1 MKRPI
6 IAVILSVC
14 LVVNLFPIQI
24 FAAEESVI
32 EEAVGEN
39 EYIDIGAYVIGNNLT
54 INQLLA
60 QSKFTAR
67 RGHGFAA
74 EVGNNLI
81 DQLKGSNATIV
92 GNDNVKNGADRLII
106 GRDGSRI
113 WIQDKYYSTASGSIG
128 ACFEDGVF
136 RYLDADGKPMLIEVP
151 ADQYDDA
158 VTLMRKRIEN
168 GQLKSAGIIDPDDA
182 ESLVRKGPLTYKQAV
197 NLAKAGTVESLTYD
211 AVNGTVSAGC
221 AFGISSIIVY
231 SVSRLNGVSPEES
244 LKVSAIEGL
253 KTGGVVFGTHI
264 ISSQLARTN
273 ITKALVPSSEALVK
287 ALGDD
292 FAAALLNSV
301 GQQTA
306 GLTDDAI
313 RSQAAKVIRN
323 QGLTSVITIA
333 FLTTGDVVE
342 IVRGRISAEQLLKN
356 LAVTTAGVIGG
367 SAGSALGGAAG
378 TFVAPG
384 PGTTAG
390 SIIGGIVVGGVAGY
404 GAEKILGIFVKDDAE
419 KMMVIIE
426 TEFLQLAQ
434 DYLLDEGE
442 ANRIVA
448 ALQEELTGE
457 NLKNMFASENQNKYA
472 QDMIEPVVI
481 AEVSNR
487 KPIKAPT
494 EAEMRAELKTT
505 LKDVVFIH

>member
-1 MKRPI
+1 MKKSI
-6 IAVILSVC
+6 MALILSIC
-14 LVVNLFPIQI
+14 IIINFFPVQVL
-24 FAAEESVI
+24 AVEESML
-32 EEAVGEN
+32 EEPASEN
-39 EYIDIGAYVIGNNLT
+39 KYIDIGAYVIGNNIT

-60 QSKFTAR
+60 QSKFTASQ
-67 RGHGFAA
+67 GHGFAA

-81 DQLKGSNATIV
+81 DRLKGENAKVV

-106 GRDGSRI
+106 GRDGTRI

-136 RYLDADGKPMLIEVP
+136 RYLDADGNPMQIEVP
-151 ADQYDDA
+151 KDQYDDA
-158 VTLMRKRIEN
+158 VLLMRKRIEN
-168 GQLKSAGIIDPDDA
+168 GQLKNAGITNPDDA
-182 ESLVRKGPLTYKQAV
+182 ENLVRKGHLTYKQAV
-197 NLAKAGTVESLTYD
+197 NLAKAGTVESLKFD
-211 AVNGTVSAGC
+211 VKKGTVSAGC
-221 AFGISSIIVY
+221 AFGISSVIVY
-231 SVSRLNGVSPEES
+231 SVSRLNGASPEES

-253 KTGGVVFGTHI
+253 KTGGTVFGTYV

-273 ITKALVPSSEALVK
+273 ITKAFVPSSEALVK

-292 FAAALLNSV
+292 FATALLNSA
-301 GQQTA
+301 GQQTV

-313 RSQAAKVIRN
+313 RSQAAKIIRN
-323 QGLTSVITIA
+323 QGLTSAVTIA
-333 FLTTGDVVE
+333 ILTTGDVVE

-390 SIIGGIVVGGVAGY
+390 SIIGGVVVGGAAGY

-419 KMMVIIE
+419 KMMEIIE
-426 TEFLQLAQ
+426 DGFLQLAQ
-434 DYLLDEGE
+434 DYLLNEEE

-457 NLKNMFASENQNKYA
+457 NLKNMFASKNQEEYA
-472 QDMIEPVVI
+472 QDMIEPLVI
-481 AEVSNR
+481 TEVSNR
-487 KPIKAPT
+487 KPIKVPT
-494 EAEMRAELKTT
+494 EAEMRAELKAT

>member
-1 MKRPI
+1 MI
-6 IAVILSVC
+6 INFL
-14 LVVNLFPIQI
+14 PIQI
-24 FAAEESVI
+24 FAVEKSMIDKSAS
-32 EEAVGEN
+32 EN
-39 EYIDIGAYVIGNNLT
+39 KYIDIGSYVIGNNVT

-60 QSKFTAR
+60 QSKFTASQ
-67 RGHGFAA
+67 GHGFAA

-113 WIQDKYYSTASGSIG
+113 WIQDKYHSTASGSIG
-128 ACFEDGVF
+128 ACFEDGIF

-151 ADQYDDA
+151 YDQYDDA
-158 VTLMRKRIEN
+158 VALMRKRIEN
-168 GQLKSAGIIDPDDA
+168 GQLKNAGVVDPDDA

-197 NLAKAGTVESLTYD
+197 NLAKAGTVDSLKYD
-211 AVNGTVSAGC
+211 AVNGTVSASC

-231 SVSRLNGVSPEES
+231 SASRLNGASPEES

-253 KTGGVVFGTHI
+253 KTGGVVFGTHV
-264 ISSQLARTN
+264 ISNQLARTN
-273 ITKALVPSSEALVK
+273 ITKAFVPSSEALVK

-292 FAAALLNSV
+292 FATALLNSV
-301 GQQTA
+301 GQQTV

-333 FLTTGDVVE
+333 ILTTGDVVE
-342 IVRGRISAEQLLKN
+342 IVRGRISAKQLLKN

-378 TFVAPG
+378 TFIAPG

-390 SIIGGIVVGGVAGY
+390 SIIGGVVVGGAAGY

-426 TEFLQLAQ
+426 AEFLQLAQ
-434 DYLLDEGE
+434 DYLLDEEE
-442 ANRIVA
+442 ANCIVA

-457 NLKNMFASENQNKYA
+457 NLKNMFASKNQYEYA
-472 QDMIEPVVI
+472 QDMIEPLII

-487 KPIKAPT
+487 KPIKTPT
-494 EAEMRAELKTT
+494 EAEMRAELKAT

>member
-1 MKRPI
+1 MRKSS
-6 IAVILSVC
+6 IALLLSVC
-14 LVVNLFPIQI
+14 MIINLLPLPA
-24 FAAEESVI
+24 FATEQPNIKSDDS
-32 EEAVGEN
+32 N
-39 EYIDIGAYVIGNNLT
+39 TYIDIGVYTIGNNLV
-54 INQLLA
+54 INQLLS
-60 QSKFTAR
+60 QSKFTASQ
-67 RGHGFAA
+67 GHGFAA
-74 EVGNNLI
+74 EIGNNLI
-81 DQLKGSNATIV
+81 DQLKGSNAIIV

-113 WIQDKYYSTASGSIG
+113 WIQDKYYSTANKSIG
-128 ACFEDGVF
+128 ACFEGGVF

-151 ADQYDDA
+151 KDQYDDA
-158 VTLMRKRIEN
+158 VALMRKRIES
-168 GQLKSAGIIDPDDA
+168 GQLKNAGIVDPDDA
-182 ESLVRKGPLTYKQAV
+182 ESLVRKGNLTYTQAV

-211 AVNGTVSAGC
+211 AVTGTVSAGC
-221 AFGISSIIVY
+221 TFGISSLIVY
-231 SVSRLNGVSPEES
+231 SISRLNGVSPEES

-273 ITKALVPSSEALVK
+273 ITKAFVPSSEALVK

-292 FAAALLNSV
+292 FATALLNSV

-323 QGLTSVITIA
+323 QGLTSAITIA
-333 FLTTGDVVE
+333 ILTTGDVVE

-367 SAGSALGGAAG
+367 SAGSTLGGAAG

-384 PGTTAG
+384 VGTTAG

-434 DYLLDEGE
+434 DYLLDEEE
-442 ANRIVA
+442 ANHIVA

-457 NLKNMFASENQNKYA
+457 NLKNMFASKNQNEYA
-472 QDMIEPVVI
+472 QDMIEPLVI
-481 AEVSNR
+481 SEVSNR

-494 EAEMRAELKTT
+494 EAEMRAELKAT
-505 LKDVVFIH
+505 LKDVIFIH